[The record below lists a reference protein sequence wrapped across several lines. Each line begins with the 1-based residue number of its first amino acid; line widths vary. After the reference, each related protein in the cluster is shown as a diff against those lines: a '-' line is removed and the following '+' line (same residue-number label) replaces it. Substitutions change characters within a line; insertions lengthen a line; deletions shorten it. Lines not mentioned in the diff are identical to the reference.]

1 MKRKSIIAFV
11 GTDGSGKT
19 TVMNAVLPELEKSI
33 GAKFIVHHLKP
44 DFLPPLGRFRGVKH
58 EEGYVCTNPHGS
70 KPSGCVGSLIRLV
83 YLTLDYILGYWLKVC
98 PAIRDKSCAGWVF
111 DRYAY
116 DMCLDPLR
124 FRIKLPSSIIRFV
137 LRLIPEP
144 DLVICLG
151 GDANKIH
158 ARKPEIS
165 IEEVVQQIEVLKS
178 LCKKNSR
185 MHWVDTTVSLE
196 ETILR
201 VKNLLKEALS

>member
-98 PAIRDKSCAGWVF
+98 PAIRDKSCAGWIF

-116 DMCLDPLR
+116 DILIDPLR
-124 FRIKLPSSIIRFV
+124 FRIKLPTFLIRCALSIV
-137 LRLIPEP
+137 PKP
-144 DLVICLG
+144 DIIICLG
-151 GDANKIH
+151 GDPLIIH
-158 ARKPEIS
+158 ARKPETS
-165 IEEVVQQIEVLKS
+165 ADEVARQVGLLRH
-178 LCKKNSR
+178 LCDESTR
-185 MHWVDTTVSLE
+185 MHWVDTTTTVE
-196 ETILR
+196 QTVDQVCE
-201 VKNLLKEALS
+201 LLINHE